1 MCPGRQED
9 QNGLG
14 KTEAVQL
21 IMGEDA
27 KYMATNTIERGKRK
41 TKIYEALVGWGF
53 VSVPMGLFLVLSIGI
68 FFYAIYISTYNWG
81 IMGPRGFL
89 GLDNY
94 SKALGDPIFLK
105 AIRNS
110 ILYAALVVPLQTM
123 AGLLLALLVNSK
135 IKGAKF
141 FRSSFYFPSVASS
154 AAITTLFIF
163 LMAPEGLFNKV
174 LTFFG
179 VDVPNLF
186 NQGAWL
192 SDSRTAL
199 FSVIGLNAWT
209 TSGTMMLFYLANL
222 QSIVG
227 TYTEAAIMDGA
238 SRRQV
243 FWFITMPLLKP
254 AHFFVVTS
262 GMIGALQLYDQA
274 ILAGG
279 ADGSPDY
286 SLMTMVLYIY
296 NACFRQFA
304 FGYASAIG
312 VILFVIIFLLTLFQ
326 RFIFGNDAWKAND

>member
-1 MCPGRQED
+1 MSLLELEHAAEAKTQKR
-9 QNGLG
+9 
-14 KTEAVQL
+14 KRAITEAF
-21 IMGEDA
+21 
-27 KYMATNTIERGKRK
+27 
-41 TKIYEALVGWGF
+41 VGWGF
-53 VSVPMGLFLVLSIGI
+53 VSIPMALFLVLSVGI
-68 FFYAIYISTYNWG
+68 FFYALYISTYKWG
-81 IMGPRGFL
+81 MLGPRGFA
-89 GLDNY
+89 GIKNY
-94 SKALGDPIFLK
+94 TQALHDPIFLK
-105 AIRNS
+105 SIRNS
-110 ILYAALVVPLQTM
+110 VEYAALVVPLQT
-123 AGLLLALLVNSK
+123 ALGLLLALLVNSK
-135 IKGAKF
+135 IKGSKF
-141 FRSSFYFPSVASS
+141 FRSAFYFPSIASS

-163 LMAPEGLFNKV
+163 LLAPEGLFNRV

-199 FSVIGLNAWT
+199 FSIIGLNMWT

-222 QSIVG
+222 QSIDG
-227 TYTEAAIMDGA
+227 SLTEAGTMDGA

-243 FWFITMPLLKP
+243 FWYITMPLLKP

-296 NACFRQFA
+296 NVCFRQFE
-304 FGYASAIG
+304 FGLASAIG
-312 VILFVIIFLLTLFQ
+312 IILFVIIFSLTLAQ
-326 RFIFGNDAWKAND
+326 RFLFGSAAWSGDN

>member
-1 MCPGRQED
+1 M
-9 QNGLG
+9 
-14 KTEAVQL
+14 
-21 IMGEDA
+21 
-27 KYMATNTIERGKRK
+27 NTVSVKPLHQTSTIKKNRK
-41 TKIYEALVGWGF
+41 KNRSEALVGWSF
-53 VSVPMGLFLVLSIGI
+53 VSVPMLLFLILNVGI
-68 FFYAIYISTYNWG
+68 FFYAIYISTYRWG

-89 GLDNY
+89 GMKNY
-94 SKALGDPIFLK
+94 SQALHDPIFLK
-105 AIRNS
+105 SIRNS
-110 ILYAALVVPLQTM
+110 ITYAAIVVPIQT
-123 AGLLLALLVNSK
+123 ALGLFLALLVNGK
-135 IKGAKF
+135 IRGAKF
-141 FRSSFYFPSVASS
+141 FRSAFYFPSIASS

-163 LMAPEGLFNKV
+163 LLAPEGLFNRV
-174 LTFFG
+174 LSFFG

-199 FSVIGLNAWT
+199 FSIIGLNAWT

-222 QSIVG
+222 QSIDGSLSEAG
-227 TYTEAAIMDGA
+227 TMDGA

-243 FWFITMPLLKP
+243 FWYITMPLLKP

-296 NACFRQFA
+296 NACFRQFE
-304 FGYASAIG
+304 FGFASAIG
-312 VILFVIIFLLTLFQ
+312 VILFVIIFSLTLIQKFA
-326 RFIFGNDAWKAND
+326 FGSSGWKGEN

>member
-1 MCPGRQED
+1 
-9 QNGLG
+9 
-14 KTEAVQL
+14 
-21 IMGEDA
+21 
-27 KYMATNTIERGKRK
+27 MA
-41 TKIYEALVGWGF
+41 
-53 VSVPMGLFLVLSIGI
+53 LFLFLSVGI
-68 FFYAIYISTYNWG
+68 FFYAIYISTFDWG
-81 IMGPRGFL
+81 IMGPTKNI

-94 SKALGDPIFLK
+94 HKAFSDPIFLK

-110 ILYAALVVPLQTM
+110 VKFALLVVPIQS
-123 AGLLLALLVNSK
+123 AFGLFLALLVNSK
-135 IKGAKF
+135 IKGSKF
-141 FRSSFYFPSVASS
+141 FRSAFYFPSIASS

-163 LMAPEGLFNKV
+163 LMAPDGVFNGV
-174 LTFFG
+174 LKFIGIDTA
-179 VDVPNLF
+179 NLF

-199 FSVIGLNAWT
+199 YSIVGLNAWT

-222 QSIVG
+222 QTVDSQFA
-227 TYTEAAIMDGA
+227 EAAVMDGA

-254 AHFFVVTS
+254 AHLFVLST

-286 SLMTMVLYIY
+286 SLMTVVLYIY
-296 NACFRQFA
+296 NACFRKFE

-312 VILFVIIFLLTLFQ
+312 VILFVIIFTLTVLQKLL
-326 RFIFGNDAWKAND
+326 FGAAAWKGEDR

>member
-1 MCPGRQED
+1 
-9 QNGLG
+9 
-14 KTEAVQL
+14 
-21 IMGEDA
+21 
-27 KYMATNTIERGKRK
+27 MATTEISRELSVINLKKKRDLK
-41 TKIYEALVGWGF
+41 EALVGWSF
-53 VSVPMGLFLVLSIGI
+53 VSVPMTLFLVLSVGI
-68 FFYAIYISTYNWG
+68 FFYAIYISTFRWG
-81 IMGPRGFL
+81 IMGPRGFV
-89 GLDNY
+89 GFKNY
-94 SKALGDPIFLK
+94 THALHDPIFLK

-110 ILYAALVVPLQTM
+110 TLYAALVVPLQT
-123 AGLLLALLVNSK
+123 ALGLLLALLVNGK

-141 FRSSFYFPSVASS
+141 FRSAFYFPSIASS

-163 LMAPEGLFNKV
+163 LLAPEGLFNRV
-174 LTFFG
+174 LSFFG
-179 VDVPNLF
+179 VNVPNLF

-199 FSVIGLNAWT
+199 FSIIGLNMWT

-222 QSIVG
+222 QSIDG
-227 TYTEAAIMDGA
+227 SLTEAGTVDGA
-238 SRRQV
+238 SRRQI
-243 FWFITMPLLKP
+243 FWYITMPLLKP

-296 NACFRQFA
+296 NACFRQFE

-312 VILFVIIFLLTLFQ
+312 VILFVIIFTLTVVQ
-326 RFIFGNDAWKAND
+326 RFVFGSSAWSGDN